1 MKDCPSDVDRSVE
14 RLIHIYNYLTAL
26 FTNMQ
31 YMHNTAL
38 NIKIASSQREEVI
51 LTEIQNLVQ
60 RLNIEGGRHV
70 T

>member
-1 MKDCPSDVDRSVE
+1 
-14 RLIHIYNYLTAL
+14 
-26 FTNMQ
+26 MQ